1 MVDKAFYARGAQTR
15 LEEALADTPVVRV
28 HGPRQC
34 GKTTLASASRQG
46 LCCTMAKAPWDL
58 GTAFL
63 PFQFVHC
70 GRRHEGATKKR
81 KYDAQFKVI
90 FDTIR

>member
-1 MVDKAFYARGAQTR
+1 MVGKAF
-15 LEEALADTPVVRV
+15 
-28 HGPRQC
+28 H
-34 GKTTLASASRQG
+34 ASRQG

-63 PFQFVHC
+63 PFRFVPC

-81 KYDAQFKVI
+81 KYHAQFKVV
-90 FDTIR
+90 FEAIRQLTAPKEAPDKRIGFQLRVKRASYSARG